1 MNSSSTNPFLKDDLK
16 DAAVVFQ
23 PGDGE
28 VLRMG
33 GSKITLKVTSAI
45 SNDQLGVYE
54 ISLAPNTVGAQLHYH
69 RFMDETFLVS
79 EGTLTVKHGETE
91 VEAEAGSVI
100 YIPRFTP
107 HAFANRSSKQ
117 AVVTLIFNPAQK
129 REGFFYGLQR
139 ILTATPVNPDEYL
152 ALYSKYDSYPLDT
165 SNMLPV

>member
-1 MNSSSTNPFLKDDLK
+1 MNPSSTNPFLRDDLK
-16 DAAVVFQ
+16 DTAVIFQ
-23 PGDGE
+23 PGEGE

-33 GSKITLKVTSAI
+33 GSTITFKVTSAI

-100 YIPRFTP
+100 YIPRF
-107 HAFANRSSKQ
+107 
-117 AVVTLIFNPAQK
+117 
-129 REGFFYGLQR
+129 
-139 ILTATPVNPDEYL
+139 
-152 ALYSKYDSYPLDT
+152 
-165 SNMLPV
+165 